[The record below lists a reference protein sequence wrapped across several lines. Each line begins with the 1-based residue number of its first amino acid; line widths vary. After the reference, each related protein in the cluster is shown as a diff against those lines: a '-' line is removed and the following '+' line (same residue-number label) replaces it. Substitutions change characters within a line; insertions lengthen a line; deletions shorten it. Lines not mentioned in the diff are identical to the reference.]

1 MLTVNDV
8 KKEAYQFLVTYK
20 KVYNNKAKKQELLKI
35 ANVSDIFIGRYC
47 ISVDV
52 VANAIANILEVDRN
66 KVKTTL
72 LNNTNPSLPAIKFN
86 KKGLY
91 YYLGDI

>member
-8 KKEAYQFLVTYK
+8 KKEAYNFISTYK
-20 KVYNNKAKKQELLKI
+20 KVYNDKAKKQELLKI
-35 ANVSDIFIGRYC
+35 ANVDIKFIGRYC
-47 ISVDV
+47 INIDV
-52 VANAIANILEVDRN
+52 VATAVANILEVDRN
-66 KVKTTL
+66 KVKNL
-72 LNNTNPSLPAIKFN
+72 LINNTNPSLPAIKFN